1 MTCEQAR
8 VAFCEYLDNELD
20 AKELGSFESHI
31 DSCPECRR
39 EVGELREAVDWL
51 KQAEDVV
58 PPTGLRQA
66 VIEKIKKEN
75 QIKTS
80 HRFNPVIAQ
89 VAAAAVFIFLVAG
102 NITLS
107 LSYPAAMPR
116 STDMM
121 SAPAAQEQEVGTM
134 GLEIQPESGPA
145 EPDALPP
152 LRQAES
158 AEDSGEEGMLVAGS
172 DDDAQ
177 ISTEERS
184 IARRRFNTPRIILNA
199 ALLPLFA
206 VFSWLAVRKR
216 KE

>member
-20 AKELGSFESHI
+20 AKELESFESHI

-66 VIEKIKKEN
+66 VIEKIKEEN
-75 QIKTS
+75 KIKIRR
-80 HRFNPVIAQ
+80 RFNPVFAQ

-107 LSYPAAMPR
+107 RLPYTAGMPR
-116 STDMM
+116 ASTDMI

-134 GLEIQPESGPA
+134 GLEIQPETGIEEAPQRS
-145 EPDALPP
+145 
-152 LRQAES
+152 QAES
-158 AEDSGEEGMLVAGS
+158 QDMLVIGNEAGPQEIIPS
-172 DDDAQ
+172 DDHSVA
-177 ISTEERS
+177 T
-184 IARRRFNTPRIILNA
+184 RRFNTLRIILNA

-206 VFSWLAVRKR
+206 VFTWLAVRKR